1 MEIRSTGNPI
11 HWVRTQIGD
20 KYAELLGEIQR
31 AAITLDLEVFV
42 VGGTV
47 RDWVLGKELK
57 DIDLSVIGD
66 ALVLVDEISKNL
78 DITIVKYKK
87 FHTATI
93 KTAEIEI
100 DVVSARSE
108 IYNYGGALPEIT
120 LGNLNDDLRRRDFSI
135 NAMAISMNTPYEFMD
150 PLKGMTDLDK
160 GIIRILHDQSFI
172 DDPTRLFRM
181 FRYASRFDFA
191 IESETCRTAETA
203 IAENCLTTI
212 SKERLTHEMVLI
224 LNEPNTDSAVKY
236 LIEFDV
242 LGIPGVYNPL
252 ILFSTMKQELKWVA
266 LMSMYEKKYYEMFF
280 QKFSLDRQNAN
291 AIKEFINLCSILD
304 DNDADL
310 LNEMDIGRMYLLLKG
325 IPRIT
330 LDAYV
335 ICNIN
340 TDLVKLLQQYM
351 MYTDRVKIN
360 LNGMDLI
367 NLGVDKN
374 QISEVIDVLIIKTLK
389 GEISS
394 KSEEELIVVQYVN
407 GSND

>member
-1 MEIRSTGNPI
+1 
-11 HWVRTQIGD
+11 
-20 KYAELLGEIQR
+20 
-31 AAITLDLEVFV
+31 
-42 VGGTV
+42 
-47 RDWVLGKELK
+47 
-57 DIDLSVIGD
+57 
-66 ALVLVDEISKNL
+66 
-78 DITIVKYKK
+78 
-87 FHTATI
+87 
-93 KTAEIEI
+93 
-100 DVVSARSE
+100 
-108 IYNYGGALPEIT
+108 
-120 LGNLNDDLRRRDFSI
+120 LNDDLRRRDFSI

-212 SKERLTHEMVLI
+212 SKERLTNEMVLI